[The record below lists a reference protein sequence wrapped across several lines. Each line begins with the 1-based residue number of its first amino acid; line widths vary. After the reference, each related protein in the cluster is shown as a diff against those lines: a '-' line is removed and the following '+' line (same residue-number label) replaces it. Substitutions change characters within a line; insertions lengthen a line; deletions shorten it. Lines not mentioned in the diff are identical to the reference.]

1 MHECR
6 GELGELG
13 ELGGEKFLQIFQIF
27 QHGHGTAKNI
37 SAAHTSCIFFLQWI
51 AEIYSS
57 SEKENSKKKNIFIQ
71 TPLKNHFQHMI

>member
-1 MHECR
+1 MHKCR

-13 ELGGEKFLQIFQIF
+13 ELGQLGGEGGEGGEKFLQIFQIF

-51 AEIYSS
+51 AEINHHQNAACLVLSS
-57 SEKENSKKKNIFIQ
+57 GA
-71 TPLKNHFQHMI
+71 NHR